1 MMSESDKKWAFWALS
16 CAFLVDFLGYA
27 FIVPILPSWRAEFAL
42 SNTEATALVSLWAVP
57 LFILGPYTGRLTDR
71 LGPGRTIL
79 FSLVALTAAA
89 LLYLVAMKVTF
100 VDGFIVLAIARLIH
114 GASGAAILTAGFAAA
129 SEIWP
134 TKFGEISGKLIAMAT
149 IGGLMGPV
157 IGGASYTLGPQYAF
171 IGLATITALIIPL
184 IYVTTKELGH
194 GSEPA
199 QGTVPLKVF
208 IQNPVLFRIGM
219 LVMMTTLATG
229 ALEAGVPL
237 FLKDS
242 LGLNAAWIGA
252 VLLVMVIAQG
262 LGSWLWGVLV
272 DRNGPVRYMIFG
284 WIVVTIAMLAA
295 GYVANT
301 IHDVILAAYCII
313 VILGFFQFA
322 ISAAQ
327 VPLLPMV
334 DAATTQVY
342 GKGGAGLAFG
352 ALGTAWAAGT
362 IVGPL
367 VIGMV
372 YDYTNNW
379 GISLGVLAIP
389 MAIGL
394 MITLG
399 NRQLLSDCYNS
410 EMSKRHES
418 E

>member
-16 CAFLVDFLGYA
+16 CAFLVDFMGYA

-57 LFILGPYTGRLTDR
+57 LFFLGPKTGRLTDR
-71 LGPGRTIL
+71 LGAGRTIL
-79 FSLVALTAAA
+79 FSLVALTCSA
-89 LLYLVAMKVTF
+89 LLYLVATKVTF

-129 SEIWP
+129 SDIWP
-134 TKFGEISGKLIAMAT
+134 TRFGEMSGKLIAMAT

-157 IGGASYTLGPQYAF
+157 IGGVAYTIGPAYAF
-171 IGLATITALIIPL
+171 IGLAVLTALIIPVV
-184 IYVTTKELGH
+184 YVTTKELGH
-194 GSEPA
+194 GGEPA
-199 QGTVPLKVF
+199 QGSVPLKVF
-208 IQNPVLFRIGM
+208 IQNPVLLRIGL
-219 LVMMTTLATG
+219 LVMLTTLATG
-229 ALEAGVPL
+229 ALEAGIPL
-237 FLKDS
+237 FLADNLS
-242 LGLNAAWIGA
+242 LNAAWIGG
-252 VLLVMVIAQG
+252 VILVMVVAQG
-262 LGSWLWGVLV
+262 IGGWLWGYLV

-284 WIVVTIAMLAA
+284 WTIVTIAMLAA
-295 GYVANT
+295 GYVAYSV
-301 IHDVILAAYCII
+301 HDVILAAYCII
-313 VILGFFQFA
+313 VILGIFQFA

-327 VPLLPMV
+327 VPMLPMV
-334 DAATTQVY
+334 DAATTQAY

-352 ALGTAWAAGT
+352 AFGTAWAAGT
-362 IVGPL
+362 IIGPM
-367 VIGMV
+367 VIGPV

-379 GISLGVLAIP
+379 GISLGILAIP

-410 EMSKRHES
+410 EMSKRLES